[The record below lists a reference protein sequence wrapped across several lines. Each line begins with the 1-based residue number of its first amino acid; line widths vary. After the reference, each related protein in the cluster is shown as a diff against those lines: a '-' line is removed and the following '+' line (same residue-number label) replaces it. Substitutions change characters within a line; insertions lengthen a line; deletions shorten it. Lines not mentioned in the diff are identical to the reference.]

1 MNNLGGFSAFGLL
14 ACLTLGGCVTSVNN
28 PAGVAYAEHETLVVA
43 GLSEE
48 LIYEYLLGDIAARRG
63 DTNTAAEA
71 MARKSRACRL
81 DLETAIDNYRAQ
93 ALYEQRGWE
102 RDTEFYKYSLELD

>member
-28 PAGVAYAEHETLVVA
+28 PAGVAYAEQETLVVA

-48 LIYEYLLGDIAARRG
+48 PVSY
-63 DTNTAAEA
+63 THP
-71 MARKSRACRL
+71 RAH
-81 DLETAIDNYRAQ
+81 ET
-93 ALYEQRGWE
+93 
-102 RDTEFYKYSLELD
+102 